1 MQAEDVAAVRVEL
14 DAFLRTFDPCMG
26 RTQNRN
32 NVRVYVSGLLSDL
45 QRKSVEP
52 IALRA
57 EIPPRTLQEFLATSR
72 WDHAG
77 VRDRLQRRVANKH
90 AHEFSLG
97 IIDDTSFAKKGR
109 KTPGVQR
116 QYCGSL
122 GKTENCVVSVH
133 LGYAADDFQVL
144 LDSDVFIPERAWSD
158 DAARRCEAGIPDGV
172 VHRPKWEMALEQYR
186 RAIANGVRFRY
197 VTFDEAYSRSREF
210 LRSLDR
216 LGQNWVAEV
225 PADFHVWTQE
235 PEVLRD
241 EHTCG
246 PGRPRTLPRLK
257 KCNPQLCRVDDARKH
272 SSVVRSYEAEMFR
285 VHEGSKGPTV
295 WEVKHLPVWPADANG
310 LPGKPHHLFFTRNPL
325 DANERV
331 KYFVSNAPPGEPLDN
346 LLLAAHGRWRIE
358 KLFRDAKDELGLDHF
373 EGRKFSGVSRHL
385 LLTCVSLL
393 FAAEFRGLRAEK
405 KSADHREPS
414 AHGDGEV
421 GSVVDGRTSMHA
433 GPRGVDRRGN
443 PSRSSPQC
451 DGRPQTSGK
460 DARPP
465 ARRGHPVDVDA
476 NLRLAEVAL

>member
-1 MQAEDVAAVRVEL
+1 MQTEDVVAVRGEL
-14 DAFLRTFDPCMG
+14 DAFFRTFDPCMG
-26 RTQNRN
+26 RPQNRKN
-32 NVRVYVSGLLSDL
+32 ARVYVDGLLSDL

-57 EIPPRTLQEFLATSR
+57 DIPPRTLQEFLATSD

-90 AHEFSLG
+90 AHEFAIG

-144 LDSDVFIPERAWSD
+144 LDSDVFLPEHTWSD
-158 DAARRCEAGIPDGV
+158 DPARRREAGIPDGV
-172 VHRPKWEMALEQYR
+172 VHRPKWRMALEQYE
-186 RAIANGVRFRY
+186 RAIANGVRFRF

-225 PADFHVWTQE
+225 PADFHVWTRE
-235 PEVLRD
+235 PELLRD
-241 EHTCG
+241 GRARGSG
-246 PGRPRTLPRLK
+246 PDALPRLK
-257 KCNPQLCRVDDARKH
+257 KCNPQLCRADDLFKH
-272 SSVVRSYEAEMFR
+272 SPVVRSYEAEMFR

-295 WEVKHLPVWPADANG
+295 WEVKHVPAWLADGNG
-310 LPGKPHHLFFTRNPL
+310 LPGKQHHLFFTRNPL
-325 DANERV
+325 DANEQV
-331 KYFVSNAPPGEPLDN
+331 KYFVSNAPPDEPLDN

-358 KLFRDAKDELGLDHF
+358 RLFEDAKDELGLDHF

-393 FAAEFRGLRAEK
+393 FAAEFRGRRAEK
-405 KSADHREPS
+405 KSEDHGEPS
-414 AHGDGEV
+414 AHGDGGPGSHVV
-421 GSVVDGRTSMHA
+421 GRPPLHD
-433 GPRGVDRRGN
+433 GPRGLDLREN
-443 PSRSSPQC
+443 PSHSSPQC
-451 DGRPQTSGK
+451 DGRGEAPGK

-465 ARRGHPVDVDA
+465 ARLEHPTVDVA
-476 NLRLAEVAL
+476 HLRLAEVAL